1 MKKPR
6 PPVAAARRPGMVMA
20 PTGSARR
27 DTLAGVWGCQAGG
40 AYRSQP
46 RDTRVTPR
54 RDTGPD
60 TPVTPGPDTCVTP
73 LGARPHDAP
82 APPASAVTGP
92 GARPL
97 PRARHRH
104 P

>member
-6 PPVAAARRPGMVMA
+6 PPVAASRRPGMVMA

-60 TPVTPGPDTCVTP
+60 TPVTPGPDTCVPP
-73 LGARPHDAP
+73 LGPPPPDAP
-82 APPASAVTGP
+82 GAPAAGVPAPRPPPA
-92 GARPL
+92 
-97 PRARHRH
+97 PREWH

>member
-1 MKKPR
+1 
-6 PPVAAARRPGMVMA
+6 MVMA

-73 LGARPHDAP
+73 LGARPHDAAGAQACAFTCP
-82 APPASAVTGP
+82 CARS
-92 GARPL
+92 GARVWHAH
-97 PRARHRH
+97 PRASKITSAF
-104 P
+104 